1 MKTRK
6 LRTIAMILLIA
17 LLLLPALPVFAAV
30 PTPTKDF
37 YVGDFANVLDSDL
50 ETYIIQKNVALYEKT
65 GAQIVVV
72 TVDFLDGMEIE
83 DYAFTLFNQWKI
95 GSAEKN
101 NGVLLLMVVGENRAW
116 AVQGKGLERTLPSG
130 TLGQILNDYLK
141 EDYLNGRYSIGTRK
155 TFDALY
161 NEVARIYGFNPGGT
175 ITPTPTPKPK
185 PGTTSPSVPGS
196 RSSFSFPWG
205 ILIAILIIYLIV
217 RARRRRTYTDS
228 RYQRRRTYDDTE
240 YQGRRFFP
248 PFIPFPRRRYYD
260 DENDS
265 RIPRRSS
272 DDDDDDSPFGGG
284 GFFGGG
290 GSTRGGGG
298 GFFGGGGGGGG
309 FGGGGGGF
317 SGGGGGGSRGGG
329 GGF

>member
-1 MKTRK
+1 M
-6 LRTIAMILLIA
+6 ADYA
-17 LLLLPALPVFAAV
+17 E
-30 PTPTKDF
+30 
-37 YVGDFANVLDSDL
+37 VLDSDL
-50 ETYIIQKNVALYEKT
+50 EAYIVDKNLPLYRNT

-72 TVDFLDGMEIE
+72 TVDYLDGIEIE
-83 DYAFTLFNQWKI
+83 DYAFSLFNQWKI

-101 NGVLLLMVVGENRAW
+101 NGVLLLMVVGENKAW
-116 AVQGKGLERTLPSG
+116 VMQGKGLERTLPSG
-130 TLGQILNDYLK
+130 VLGQILNDYLK
-141 EDYLNGRYSIGTRK
+141 NDFLNGRYTAGTKK
-155 TFDALY
+155 TFDVLY
-161 NEVARIYGFNPGGT
+161 NEVARIYGYNPGGTT

-185 PGTTSPSVPGS
+185 PGNTTPSIPSNTTS

-228 RYQRRRTYDDTE
+228 RYQRRRTYGDTE

-265 RIPRRSS
+265 RIPRRER

-284 GFFGGG
+284 GGGFFGGG
-290 GSTRGGGG
+290 SSRGGGG

-317 SGGGGGGSRGGG
+317 GGGGSRGGG
-329 GGF
+329 AGF